1 MIPCKSAPKR
11 PWQRYFD
18 TLIVISFLGIE
29 GGKTAL
35 KEKV

>member
-1 MIPCKSAPKR
+1 MIPCKSVPN
-11 PWQRYFD
+11 

>member
-1 MIPCKSAPKR
+1 M

>member
-1 MIPCKSAPKR
+1 M

-35 KEKV
+35 KEKF